1 MPSSRNILFLK
12 ALLLAGPSTL
22 CQAFLHVGITREI
35 KQPKS
40 KLPRPFYA
48 APTPPLD
55 PTSISNAAN
64 NIASSTSSAFEGVS
78 IAAAE
83 TTTALASSIYTAT
96 TTASNAASVAA
107 IDAASSAGAS
117 INSAMMSA
125 VEGASVASTEVAT
138 AATATFVGVTES
150 AASIGIAEAT
160 ASAALIVAAGALATK
175 KQETNTVSRL
185 QKDRD
190 SLEKKLSDL
199 EDKVFEADL
208 QFEQT
213 SGAMR
218 EEFQTTLKVKLDTLR
233 SELRREKDMAIKDL
247 KQAQESQLEELKEYV
262 FYVVFSGHSFVSM
275 AAIAFYLP
283 ACKQILDQALH

>member
-1 MPSSRNILFLK
+1 MSVRDRGLFGRPAEPPARRPVFPLRVW
-12 ALLLAGPSTL
+12 LGRGYECRYRRRP
-22 CQAFLHVGITREI
+22 CRITTR
-35 KQPKS
+35 
-40 KLPRPFYA
+40 
-48 APTPPLD
+48 
-55 PTSISNAAN
+55 
-64 NIASSTSSAFEGVS
+64 
-78 IAAAE
+78 
-83 TTTALASSIYTAT
+83 
-96 TTASNAASVAA
+96 
-107 IDAASSAGAS
+107 
-117 INSAMMSA
+117 
-125 VEGASVASTEVAT
+125 
-138 AATATFVGVTES
+138 
-150 AASIGIAEAT
+150 AT

-262 FYVVFSGHSFVSM
+262 FYVVFSGHFFVSV
-275 AAIAFYLP
+275 AAITFYLP